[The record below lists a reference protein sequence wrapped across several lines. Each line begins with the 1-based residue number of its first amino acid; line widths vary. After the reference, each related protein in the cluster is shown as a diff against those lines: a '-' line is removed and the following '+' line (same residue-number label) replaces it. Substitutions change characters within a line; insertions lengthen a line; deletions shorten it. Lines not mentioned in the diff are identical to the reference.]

1 MKSLLRNLGV
11 RVPRVCS
18 GLAWVVI
25 CGFIWTPGTLASNF
39 PAEVPDPEA
48 LNAYRQYWSAFEAYE
63 KNVRQEGVRR
73 FQEAWRQLE
82 EQRGEEERK
91 IRAEQVE
98 ALRSSAAKYRRHL
111 REFPDA
117 ANRPFVLLNLA
128 QILSLIGENSADTAG
143 GTFAKNEALALL
155 KEIESNHQ
163 GFVHRED
170 AMYLRATILESMQRS
185 EEAQKTWQALAKSGQ
200 STIYAVHANIAV
212 GDFLFEQGDAAA
224 ALRNFEAAE
233 GILIRLGESPDP
245 EEALRIKYRIAWAA
259 YKSAELGKVIEAAS
273 SLLQPLAAVHS
284 NEQRSKMQ
292 DDAVEL
298 IGDAL
303 FESNRM
309 ERTREVLQRREFLSF
324 APAIGLRTVQR
335 YLNNGVH
342 GEAVKVADH
351 VIQTWPAARE
361 LPDLLTASADALRAQ
376 KIVNRSIVQLEQL
389 ALLLPAQSL
398 WRAKHA
404 GDHAA
409 IARMEDRAFTAA
421 KTVANHHYEF
431 GMSSGSLKA
440 FAAASAFY
448 DLLVDFAPNDNDANT
463 WRLRIANCAYFSNQ
477 LDVAA
482 QGYAD
487 LKANHKL
494 DRATL
499 EIASWQEVLTAEK
512 RWRAA
517 FEKAVTRGEDPIK
530 DSETLTQL
538 NALEKS
544 IDEFANRFPGQT
556 RAVDLLLVGASAN
569 RDQERFE
576 QASKFWQRSLVSG
589 PTSAQRAIAI
599 RGLVFANMKNG
610 SPADVIATAGKF
622 LKLEDW
628 KKLGLTL
635 GSELQGVLAAATLDE
650 GERLNKD
657 GRVLEAGQV
666 MVSIAREF
674 PDIPQRDKIWR
685 DGAYMLAIAGWW
697 ADAQTAA
704 EDYLKTTMNR
714 NRGDMVYLL
723 ARSHEYQIRLRE
735 AADRYFELAQK
746 YPTHPKA
753 LTALDRAER
762 LGVADGDWKLA
773 GEAAALA
780 GEKLPNREERL
791 AAMKRAVDHMS
802 RSGNVERSSQV
813 AAQRLAASNSTL
825 TKYESQLLLAK
836 ANFDAGREQQAVDD
850 LEILAK
856 RLDEERTQAS
866 RPVAAEVN
874 FLLGEEA
881 RRKFDDFNIFER
893 SGTLADKV
901 ATKMQLFEE
910 LVLRYDKSASTGFA
924 AFAARARYRLAEAA
938 ELLADEIASIQS
950 RSDVSVTLKSQTRYN
965 DSIAKLKELAKK
977 YHSNNLIAQRKDPA
991 AYKDN
996 EWVKRSAIKM
1006 SAFGDKSA
1014 PSSLTEQLPA
1024 AVGADLP
1031 QQWSL

>member
-1 MKSLLRNLGV
+1 MRTLGLKIG
-11 RVPRVCS
+11 R
-18 GLAWVVI
+18 LTVVY
-25 CGFIWTPGTLASNF
+25 GFIALIQASAYASEF
-39 PAEVPDPEA
+39 PAEVPNPEA

-63 KNVRQEGVRR
+63 KTVRQEGVRR

-82 EQRGEEERK
+82 EQRGREEQK
-91 IRAEQVE
+91 IASEQVE

-111 REFPDA
+111 KEFPDA

-128 QILSLIGENSADTAG
+128 QILSMIGEQTAANAG
-143 GTFAKNEALALL
+143 GSFAKNEALALL
-155 KEIESNHQ
+155 KEIEASHQ
-163 GFVHRED
+163 GFVHRDD

-185 EEAQKTWQALAKSGQ
+185 DEAQKTWQALAKNGGNS
-200 STIYAVHANIAV
+200 IYAVHANIAV
-212 GDFLFEQGDAAA
+212 GDLLFEQGDAAA
-224 ALRNFEAAE
+224 ALRSFEKAQD
-233 GILIRLGESPDP
+233 LLTRLEDPADP
-245 EEALRIKYRIAWAA
+245 EETLRVKYRIAWAA
-259 YKSAELGKVIEAAS
+259 YKSAELNKVVDAAT
-273 SLLQPLAAVHS
+273 SLLQPMAAVSS

-303 FESNRM
+303 FESGRV
-309 ERTREVLQRREFLSF
+309 EWTKEVLQRREFLAF

-335 YLNNGVH
+335 YLNNGVFT
-342 GEAVKVADH
+342 EATKVAEH

-361 LPDLLTASADALRAQ
+361 LPDLLTASADAWRAQ
-376 KIVNRSIVQLEQL
+376 KIINKSVAQLEQL
-389 ALLLPAQSL
+389 ALLLPVQSL
-398 WRAKHA
+398 WRSKHA
-404 GDHAA
+404 GDHSA
-409 IARMEDRAFTAA
+409 IRRMEERAMAAA
-421 KTVANHHYEF
+421 KTAASHHYEF

-440 FAAASAFY
+440 FASASSFY
-448 DLLVDFAPNDNDANT
+448 DLLVEFAPNDNDANT
-463 WRLRIANCAYFSNQ
+463 WRLRIANCAFFANQ
-477 LDVAA
+477 LDEAA
-482 QGYAD
+482 RGYAE

-512 RWRAA
+512 RWRSA
-517 FEKAVTRGEDPIK
+517 FEKAVIRGEEPIK
-530 DSETLTQL
+530 DSETLAQL
-538 NALEKS
+538 AGLEKS
-544 IDEFANRFPGQT
+544 IDEFANRFPGQSRT
-556 RAVDLLLVGASAN
+556 VDLLLVGASAN
-569 RDQERFE
+569 RDQERFD
-576 QASKFWQRSLVSG
+576 QASKFWQRALVSG
-589 PTSAQRAIAI
+589 PTNAQRAIAI

-657 GRVLEAGQV
+657 GQVLEAGRV
-666 MVSIAREF
+666 LVSIAREF

-697 ADAQTAA
+697 ADAQSAA

-773 GEAAALA
+773 GEAAALS
-780 GEKLPNREERL
+780 GERLTDREARL
-791 AAMKRAVDHMS
+791 AAMKRAVDYMEK
-802 RSGNVERSSQV
+802 SGNAERS
-813 AAQRLAASNSTL
+813 AQIATKRLSASNSTL
-825 TKYESQLLLAK
+825 AKYESQLLLAK
-836 ANFDAGREQQAVDD
+836 ANFDAGREQQAIDD

-856 RLDEERTQAS
+856 RLDEERGQAS
-866 RPVAAEVN
+866 RPVAAETN

-881 RRKFDDFNIFER
+881 RRKFDDFGIFDR
-893 SGTLADKV
+893 DGTLAEKV

-910 LVLRYDKSASTGFA
+910 LVVRYDKAASTGVP
-924 AFAARARYRLAEAA
+924 AFAPRARYRLAESA
-938 ELLADEIASIQS
+938 EVLADEIAGIQS

-965 DSIAKLKELAKK
+965 DSIARLREIAKK
-977 YHSNNLIAQRKDPA
+977 YHSNNLLAQRKDPA

-996 EWVKRSAIKM
+996 EWIKRSAIKM

-1014 PSSLTEQLPA
+1014 APALTEQMPA